1 MYKVGFL
8 ALKKHQSQAYKP
20 KKKSTTKMIHPKFST
35 TKEKRFPA
43 QENQQH
49 IITFEAIDKRVV
61 CLITLLDEGWGG
73 QSVHKTLSQ

>member
-1 MYKVGFL
+1 
-8 ALKKHQSQAYKP
+8 
-20 KKKSTTKMIHPKFST
+20 MIHPKFST

-43 QENQQH
+43 QENQQL
-49 IITFEAIDKRVV
+49 ITFEAIDKRDV